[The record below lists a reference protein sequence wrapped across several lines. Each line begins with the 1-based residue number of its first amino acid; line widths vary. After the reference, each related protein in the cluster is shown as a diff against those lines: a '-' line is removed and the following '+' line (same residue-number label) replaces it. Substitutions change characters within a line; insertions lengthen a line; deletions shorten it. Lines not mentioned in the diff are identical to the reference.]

1 MLADFWYTGWQKTGQ
16 AGDCL
21 MKNIL
26 VVMGGG
32 RPKGNTAQL
41 VDAFVK
47 GAEEAGHS
55 VEKVSLL
62 KTEVKGCLG
71 CNACRYGKP
80 CVQKDGFNE
89 LVPKIK
95 GADLVVFASPLY
107 FWTISSKLKAFIERF
122 YCIAEEDADPPY
134 GRYERY
140 PVKDSALLM
149 TSADEFFWTFE
160 QAVSYYQ
167 FAVVNYIGLH
177 DRGMVLAGGCGDT
190 NGKPQIDKTGHLRE
204 AYEFGKNL
212 YRD

>member
-1 MLADFWYTGWQKTGQ
+1 
-16 AGDCL
+16 
-21 MKNIL
+21 MKNIV

-47 GAEEAGHS
+47 GVEEAGHL

-71 CNACRYGKP
+71 CNVCRYGKQ

-167 FAVVNYIGLH
+167 FAVVNYIGFH

>member
-1 MLADFWYTGWQKTGQ
+1 
-16 AGDCL
+16 
-21 MKNIL
+21 MKKIL

-47 GAEEAGHS
+47 GAEEAGHL

-167 FAVVNYIGLH
+167 FAVVNYIGFH

>member
-1 MLADFWYTGWQKTGQ
+1 
-16 AGDCL
+16 

-26 VVMGGG
+26 IVMGGG

-47 GAEEAGHS
+47 GAEEAGHL

-71 CNACRYGKP
+71 CNACRYGKQ

-167 FAVVNYIGLH
+167 FAVVNYIGFH

>member
-1 MLADFWYTGWQKTGQ
+1 
-16 AGDCL
+16 
-21 MKNIL
+21 MKKIL

-41 VDAFVK
+41 VDSFVK

-122 YCIAEEDADPPY
+122 YCIAEEDSNPTY

-149 TSADEFFWTFE
+149 TSVSMTGAWCWPAAAVIPTGSRRLIRRGTYRKRMNLGKIFIRNDIAGSGSDGCRQWTE
-160 QAVSYYQ
+160 KCM
-167 FAVVNYIGLH
+167 N
-177 DRGMVLAGGCGDT
+177 M
-190 NGKPQIDKTGHLRE
+190 NP
-204 AYEFGKNL
+204 
-212 YRD
+212 

>member
-1 MLADFWYTGWQKTGQ
+1 
-16 AGDCL
+16 
-21 MKNIL
+21 MKNIV

-47 GAEEAGHS
+47 GAEEAGHL

-71 CNACRYGKP
+71 CNACRYGKQ

-122 YCIAEEDADPPY
+122 YCIAEEDAEPPY

-167 FAVVNYIGLH
+167 FAVVNYIGFH

>member
-1 MLADFWYTGWQKTGQ
+1 
-16 AGDCL
+16 
-21 MKNIL
+21 MKKIL

-47 GAEEAGHS
+47 GVEEAGHL

-71 CNACRYGKP
+71 CNVCRYGKQ

-167 FAVVNYIGLH
+167 FAVVNYIGFH

>member
-1 MLADFWYTGWQKTGQ
+1 
-16 AGDCL
+16 
-21 MKNIL
+21 MKNI
-26 VVMGGG
+26 VVVIGGG

-47 GAEEAGHS
+47 GAEEAGHL

-71 CNACRYGKP
+71 CNACRYGKQ

-167 FAVVNYIGLH
+167 FAVVNYIGFH